1 MSQGNGHSEEPQQ
14 PSEPTEERDA
24 AVVLA
29 PAPPWAPATKVVV
42 GVGLAIAALLVV
54 WLSRGVLGTLALSGL
69 IAFLLAP
76 LVRFLH
82 QRARV
87 PRGVALIA
95 TYVAK
100 WVGTSVMGFD
110 RSPISPILTTVIL
123 GLLLRNLIGL
133 PQRYRDGLIWCAKRI
148 LRVGVALLGL
158 GLSLLAIG
166 FAAATPIGAASIGLI
181 HLFVK

>member
-1 MSQGNGHSEEPQQ
+1 MADNNPRPFNVYLASE
-14 PSEPTEERDA
+14 A
-24 AVVLA
+24 AASLDSFECIPEISAEATSDRLHLKYAWQRRLHGSLDNFSDIA
-29 PAPPWAPATKVVV
+29 P
-42 GVGLAIAALLVV
+42 GL
-54 WLSRGVLGTLALSGL
+54 
-69 IAFLLAP
+69 LLAG
-76 LVRFLH
+76 
-82 QRARV
+82 
-87 PRGVALIA
+87 GVA

-100 WVGTSVMGFD
+100 WVGTSVTGFD
-110 RSPISPILTTVIL
+110 RSPISPILMTVIL